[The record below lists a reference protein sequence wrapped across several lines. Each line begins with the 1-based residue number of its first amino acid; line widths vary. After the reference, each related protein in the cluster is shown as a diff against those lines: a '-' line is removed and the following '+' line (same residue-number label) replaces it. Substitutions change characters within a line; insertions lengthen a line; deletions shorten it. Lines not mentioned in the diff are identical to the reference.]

1 MRIYNPDIDKLTNR
15 QQIHRMELFLRDI
28 PEPVYKSFIDYDIE
42 DIEKITNKLL
52 AELVLNEH
60 CTSVSRVIPLVEDH
74 PLKMVMG
81 LYMDE
86 ENLINTCQCIKDDKT
101 PAFLSTYDII
111 QCMVKILHDNK
122 GSMLYHELSYM
133 FHRLAYD
140 LRFIDEFEEEYHKK
154 EREK

>member
-15 QQIHRMELFLRDI
+15 QQIHHMELFLRDI
-28 PEPVYKSFIDYDIE
+28 HEPVDKSFIDYDIE

-81 LYMDE
+81 VYMDE
-86 ENLINTCQCIKDDKT
+86 ENLINTHRCIKDDKT
-101 PAFLSTYDII
+101 PVFLSTYDII
-111 QCMVKILHDNK
+111 HYMVKILLDNNE
-122 GSMLYHELSYM
+122 SMFFHELSYM
-133 FHRLAYD
+133 FHKLAYD
-140 LRFIDEFEEEYHKK
+140 LRFIDEFKEEYNKK
-154 EREK
+154 EMEK